1 MGDLLGLK
9 YKERTALEA
18 VIATS
23 RDAKQLQRARALL
36 WLVGQLKT
44 GLLGNVWR
52 MLRVAGGHGPHGE
65 SLTPSLTR

>member
-36 WLVGQLKT
+36 WRGPAEAFKKT
-44 GLLGNVWR
+44 SRARASVSKPAPKLALEPG
-52 MLRVAGGHGPHGE
+52 
-65 SLTPSLTR
+65 TRT